1 MTTNRNNQKTYRVIA
16 TTNGY
21 IASRDL
27 MFDGKVRV
35 TLASG
40 LSLDEAREKLL
51 DLWNERV
58 DDDLLADSVEEA
70 AELSE
75 GRIDRMTVRAAAGL
89 PSFDYDSRIFSITEE
104 GEDEE

>member
-1 MTTNRNNQKTYRVIA
+1 MTTNNKQQTYSVIA

-27 MFDGKVRV
+27 MFDGNVRV

-51 DLWNERV
+51 SR
-58 DDDLLADSVEEA
+58 
-70 AELSE
+70 
-75 GRIDRMTVRAAAGL
+75 RP
-89 PSFDYDSRIFSITEE
+89 PSSPPTASTTCTRTPASPPSATTAVPLQS
-104 GEDEE
+104 